1 MSSMFVFLESPAFR
15 PVEDVKKPHHHSDN
29 RRVLNGRQS
38 CEYLCIGENEETAE
52 SVFLYRYFV
61 PGRCDVYG
69 FGLQSAEPGRS
80 QRVTYWS
87 ESDIPME
94 RSFAALLK
102 DLEKPGVV
110 DMFARFARSSK
121 YHVAMLR
128 FLELL
133 APRATAVKVFRRA
146 SNKRMKEWR
155 AKRDSERAAGARSI
169 NAPATASAAVVERK
183 GDDE

>member
-1 MSSMFVFLESPAFR
+1 M
-15 PVEDVKKPHHHSDN
+15 KPHHQSDN
-29 RRVLNGRQS
+29 QKVMSGRQS
-38 CEYLCIGENEETAE
+38 CEYLCIGENNDTAE
-52 SVFLYRYFV
+52 KVFLYRYFA

-69 FGLQSAEPGRS
+69 FGLSSAEPGRS

-87 ESDIPME
+87 ESDIPLP
-94 RSFAALLK
+94 RSFSALLK
-102 DLEKPGVV
+102 DLEKPAVV
-110 DMFARFARSSK
+110 EMFERFARSSK

-133 APRATAVKVFRRA
+133 APKSSAVKAFRRA

-169 NAPATASAAVVERK
+169 NATTAEEKYNDPIIDGANK
-183 GDDE
+183 NQTP